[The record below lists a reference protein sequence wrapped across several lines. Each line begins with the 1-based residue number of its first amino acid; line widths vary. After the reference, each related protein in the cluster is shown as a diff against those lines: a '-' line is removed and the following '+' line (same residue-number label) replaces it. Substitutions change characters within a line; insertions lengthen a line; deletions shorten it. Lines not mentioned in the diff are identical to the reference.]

1 MPRTAKPAPTFD
13 DLIQKA
19 PEPFQTALAQL
30 EFATGVNGIAA
41 RL

>member
-1 MPRTAKPAPTFD
+1 LRTLNATRVGANNARAAY
-13 DLIQKA
+13 L
-19 PEPFQTALAQL
+19 TALAQL